1 MAIRFSAA
9 EMLQVAEQ
17 IEHNGVTFYQV
28 AAEQVDNNDAHALLL
43 RLSNWEENH
52 AALFAA
58 MRASCLSAVEQAE
71 TAYDPYDEM
80 LLYLRAFADGV
91 VYTDDPRKLFGTAK
105 TIREIL
111 KIALERERDSIIFYT
126 GMRQY
131 VPQALGLDKLDHVIK
146 EEFSHVVLLEKELAK
161 HGI

>member
-1 MAIRFSAA
+1 MTIRFSAA

-28 AAEQVDNNDAHALLL
+28 AAGQVDNNDAHALLV

-58 MRASCLSAVEQAE
+58 MRTSLSAVEQAE

-91 VYTDDPRKLFGTAK
+91 VFTDDPQKLFGTVK
-105 TIREIL
+105 TKREIL

-161 HGI
+161 RTT

>member
-17 IEHNGVTFYQV
+17 IERNGVAFYQV
-28 AAEQVDNNDAHALLL
+28 AAEQVDNTAAHALLL
-43 RLSNWEENH
+43 RLSSWEESH
-52 AALFAA
+52 AALFTA
-58 MRASCLSAVEQAE
+58 MRMTLSTMEEAE
-71 TAYDPYDEM
+71 TVYDPYDEM

-91 VYTDDPRKLFGTAK
+91 VFTDDPRKLFTPATPLK
-105 TIREIL
+105 EIL
-111 KIALERERDSIIFYT
+111 KTALGREQDSIIFYS

-146 EEFSHVVLLEKELAK
+146 EEFSHVVLLEKELGK

>member
-17 IEHNGVTFYQV
+17 IELNGVTFYQV
-28 AAEQVDNNDAHALLL
+28 AAGQVDNTSAYALLL
-43 RLSNWEENH
+43 RLSGWEESH

-58 MRASCLSAVEQAE
+58 MRATLSAEEQAE
-71 TAYDPYDEM
+71 TVYDPYDEM

-91 VYTDDPRKLFGTAK
+91 VFTDDPRKLFSPATPLK
-105 TIREIL
+105 EIL
-111 KIALERERDSIIFYT
+111 KTALGRERDSIIFYS

-131 VPQALGLDKLDHVIK
+131 VPQALGLDKLDYVIR
-146 EEFSHVVLLEKELAK
+146 EEFSHVVLLEKELGK
-161 HGI
+161 ITT